1 MKDRYFA
8 AVGYGNEK
16 KEPNV
21 LVFSLDESEKMKI
34 HQKFYCEGGPS
45 YSVKKNP
52 SIVYVALEY
61 KNAIAMYE
69 WKANRLT
76 EKKCIHLSGEGLCHL
91 ALTDDDTTLIG
102 SCYMSGDFFTV
113 QTDLTSVIKIKSGN
127 KDSHA
132 HCSKQNGDRVYL
144 IDLGEGKISSY
155 CLKSPKELFV
165 DEFII
170 EKNEGPRQILNW
182 KHGMFA
188 AVINEQSSTISY
200 WKLDQDGKPAKRL
213 CTINTTQK
221 DEKNAPG
228 DACIWKDRL
237 LFVGNRGSETIAAFS
252 LEKLGEK
259 IGEWDCYGSFPRGLI
274 ITEDDYIIVSCQK
287 SGTVITFKWD
297 YENKTILKCDS
308 LYLPGATNVIELTSE
323 EDEK

>member
-1 MKDRYFA
+1 MNKFKLTRD
-8 AVGYGNEK
+8 EK
-16 KEPNV
+16 KAIPFILPGV
-21 LVFSLDESEKMKI
+21 IVTASLIIYPLFYIISMSFSENAIGQSGFAGLTNYLRL
-34 HQKFYCEGGPS
+34 F
-45 YSVKKNP
+45 KNP
-52 SIVYVALEY
+52 MFTS
-61 KNAIAMYE
+61 AI
-69 WKANRLT
+69 NN
-76 EKKCIHLSGEGLCHL
+76 
-91 ALTDDDTTLIG
+91 IG

-144 IDLGEGKISSY
+144 VDLGEGKISSY